1 MRRVVVQVRQ
11 SGPEG
16 YKKIVA
22 LGRFDADDI
31 EVGKKSIA
39 ETCAD
44 AFSDLTGE
52 SECGMVGLVL
62 ARTWLAFSAFQARIK
77 PVTFPQLGDE

>member
-31 EVGKKSIA
+31 EAGKKSIA

-44 AFSDLTGE
+44 ALSDLTGK
-52 SECGMVGLVL
+52 SEYGMVGLVL
-62 ARTWLAFSAFQARIK
+62 PRTGLAFS
-77 PVTFPQLGDE
+77 TF